1 LVDDA
6 AIMKRSIRLG
16 ACALLVACGGASSS
30 STTPAGAMTDDDQ
43 IFEVVIFHELDQA
56 SLASGEGVCVGARG
70 ATNDGTALLAA
81 VRSRYPT
88 AVPDG
93 QCSGGG
99 PDGSHVVV
107 TATHAKAVRI
117 DVGPIEW
124 AHEEGKATI
133 ASGGPYRAGGVREVE
148 YTLEKHGSKWQITA
162 TKPKIQT

>member
-1 LVDDA
+1 
-6 AIMKRSIRLG
+6 MKRTIRLS
-16 ACALLVACGGASSS
+16 ACALAIACGGASSS
-30 STTPAGAMTDDDQ
+30 PTNTPAGGMSDDDQ
-43 IFEVVIFHELDQA
+43 IFAAVVFHELEQA

-81 VRSRYPT
+81 IRSRYPT

-93 QCSGGG
+93 ECSGGG

-117 DVGPIEW
+117 DIGPIEW
-124 AHEEGKATI
+124 AQEQGKATI
-133 ASGGPYRAGGVREVE
+133 ASGGAYRAGGVREVE

-162 TKPKIQT
+162 TKPKITT